1 MRRLAIYL
9 CGWLAGLLMLPAL
22 AQPLQYQLKPRQIGL
37 DTWVIEG
44 AVEDFTRQNGCNIIN
59 TGFIATGDGVIVI
72 NTGPSRLYG
81 EAQRKAI
88 AAVTPQPVIA
98 VWNLNQHPDYYFGN
112 QPYADVPS
120 FALPLAQ
127 RGMQAEGAAYAGNL
141 YRMCGD
147 WMRGTESTPATQQ
160 ISAGVQQI
168 GRHQLELVA
177 LDGHTAAD
185 LVLLDKSS
193 GVAFA
198 GGLVF
203 VRRIPTTPH
212 ADLPAWQAS
221 LTTLAEKLQTFPLKA
236 LVPSHG
242 PVLSDAAGIG
252 QTQRYLGWLEQS
264 LRQAARAGLDMNEVL
279 AATLPAE
286 FAGFAALPD
295 EYVRN
300 VTHLYPRYEK
310 DALKQK

>member
-1 MRRLAIYL
+1 M
-9 CGWLAGLLMLPAL
+9 WLAGWLCVLLYGGLMPQAL
-22 AQPLQYQLKPRQIGL
+22 AQPLKYELKPRQIGL

-44 AVEDFTRQNGCNIIN
+44 AVEDFSRNNGCNIIN

-81 EAQRKAI
+81 EAQRRAI

-112 QPYADVPS
+112 QAYADVPS

-160 ISAGVQQI
+160 ISAGSRRI
-168 GRHQLELVA
+168 GGHQLELLA
-177 LDGHTAAD
+177 LDGHTGAD
-185 LVLLDKSS
+185 LVLLDRSS
-193 GVAFA
+193 GVVFA

-221 LTTLAEKLQTFPLKA
+221 LKTLSEKLQDFPLTA

-242 PVLSDAAGIG
+242 PVLADASGVG
-252 QTQRYLGWLEQS
+252 QTRRYLGWLEQS
-264 LRQAARAGLDMNEVL
+264 LRQAAGSGMDMNEVL
-279 AATLPAE
+279 ATPLPPE
-286 FAGFAALPD
+286 FAGFASLPD

-310 DALKQK
+310 EALTRN